1 MVKDIIIDDE
11 GDLVFTSDG
20 DFTVKSSDE
29 QHVVLLFNTALG
41 SWKQWPLVGIGI
53 QSYLGSSGQSLQI
66 KRLATL
72 QLQADGYRN
81 VDVTIIDTPESPNY
95 YVNAER
101 AS

>member
-1 MVKDIIIDDE
+1 MVKDIIIDDD
-11 GDLVFTSDG
+11 GDLVVTDDG
-20 DFTVKSSDE
+20 DFSVKSSDE

-41 SWKQWPLVGIGI
+41 SWKQWPLAGIGI
-53 QSYLGSSGQSLQI
+53 QSYLGSSGQTLQI
-66 KRLATL
+66 QRLATL

-81 VDVTIIDTPESPNY
+81 VKVTIVDTPEAPNY